1 MWRKIAGYSLIST
14 YAFGFFT
21 VVFHTVAYAQ
31 SPAPHDTKDRPKVLA
46 AQAGPSIVP
55 SSPIEPTPTV
65 FISNLVD
72 PKTLPSITPTITPTT
87 TPAPTKEPT
96 PTTAPAVKDTP
107 LTPPPPAA
115 QSLAN
120 PGGLDAE
127 KLFSMSN
134 EYRAARGLPPFQKDE
149 RSCSLAASRAP
160 EVAGE
165 VASGALHS
173 GLHARN
179 LPYWNTENIISMRSE
194 EEAFNWWINDK
205 IHHDAIVGNFT
216 YSCVACSGG
225 NCAQEFTNYQAK

>member
-1 MWRKIAGYSLIST
+1 MWKKYAGYTLLST
-14 YAFGFFT
+14 YAFCFFT
-21 VVFHTVAYAQ
+21 VVFHTVAHAQ
-31 SPAPHDTKDRPKVLA
+31 TTTTEITEKPRVLGAQTQITLAPP
-46 AQAGPSIVP
+46 
-55 SSPIEPTPTV
+55 EPTPTV
-65 FISNLVD
+65 YVSNLVE
-72 PKTLPSITPTITPTT
+72 PKTIPSITPTISPT
-87 TPAPTKEPT
+87 AVPTKEPT
-96 PTTAPAVKDTP
+96 PSPTIAAIKPTDSPIA
-107 LTPPPPAA
+107 PPPAA
-115 QSLAN
+115 PQSLAN
-120 PGGLDAE
+120 PGGLGAE

-134 EYRAARGLPPFQKDE
+134 DYRAARGLPAFQKDE

-173 GLHARN
+173 GLHARA